1 MAKDNEKRMMDMMQ
15 AFDVRTVRPEDLAS
29 VTQGILSTVKE
40 VRELLETRLTDSQ
53 SESKTSVEQITT
65 SLSDLEERI
74 QGLISDTKETGLSQ
88 IKELSQTLSTE
99 IQRIESLIPDI
110 TDLSPLEQKIDA
122 GIAALEAKI
131 PVIPELEE
139 LKAEGIRNKLETLEG
154 KERLNASAIDGLDEK
169 ENKLTDSIINRAI
182 GIVDQ
187 RTSFL
192 INRVS
197 NLSDRVDTL
206 NTGGP
211 VSVEGAQDAVGSI
224 LTDSTTIDFTYD
236 DATPTITADIINGS
250 VTLAKLANV
259 ATGTVF
265 YRQTAGTGVPEVQT
279 LATLKTDLG
288 LTGTNSGDQTTIAG
302 ITGTKAQFD
311 TAVIDGNFLYVG
323 DITQYTDEL
332 AQDAVGAMVNATLS
346 YVDATPLLGI
356 NLSNANTWLADQ
368 SVPDEAYGVGWN
380 GSMEVPTKNA
390 VYDKME
396 TIVTGA
402 GGLISY
408 TGAVDGSNTVFVF
421 SAEPTILYIDGVPTQ
436 KVSSD
441 STVNWTGTT
450 TVTLANAP
458 QSDLYGTSTLGGSSG
473 GGGDA
478 LIANP
483 LSQFAPT
490 TSLQLK
496 DTITDETGSGALVF
510 ATSPTLVTPA
520 LGTPSAL
527 VGTNITGTAASL
539 TAGAATILATGRTIG
554 ITGDVTYTS
563 PSFNGSGNVTAA
575 ATVVAASLTVAGK
588 VELATSTEINT
599 GTDSTRAMPVDQYN
613 ASNKNVRYLLYR
625 LLAATTA
632 VSVANGV
639 GGDLEVP
646 FGGTITEVGVYADTA
661 GTTGLMTVDFNKNG
675 STILSTKVTVDST
688 EKTSR
693 TAATPAVI
701 SVSTISA
708 GDILAFDI
716 DGIQTT
722 AALGL
727 VIRIGIRQS

>member
-53 SESKTSVEQITT
+53 SESKTSVEQITA
-65 SLSDLEERI
+65 SLTDLEERI

-88 IKELSQTLSTE
+88 IKELSQTLSNE

-110 TDLSPLEQKIDA
+110 TDLSPLEQKIEA
-122 GIAALEAKI
+122 SIAELEAKI

-139 LKAEGIRNKLETLEG
+139 LQAEGIRNKLETLEG
-154 KERLNASAIDGLDEK
+154 KERLNVSAIDGLDEK
-169 ENKLTDSIINRAI
+169 EHKLTDSIINRAI

-197 NLSDRVDTL
+197 NLSDRVDVL
-206 NTGGP
+206 NTGGA

-236 DATPTITADIINGS
+236 DATPTITAEIINGS

-288 LTGTNSGDQTTIAG
+288 LTGTNSGDQTSIVG
-302 ITGTKAQFD
+302 LTGTKAEFD
-311 TAVIDGNFLYVG
+311 TAVTDGNFLYVG

-332 AQDAVGAMVNATLS
+332 AQDAVGGMVNATLS
-346 YVDATPLLGI
+346 YVDATPIFGI

-368 SVPDEAYGVGWN
+368 SVPDEAYGAGWN

-421 SAEPTILYIDGVPTQ
+421 SAEPTIIYIDGVPTQ

-441 STVNWTGTT
+441 STENWTGTT

-458 QSDLYGTSTLGGSSG
+458 QSDLYATSTLGGATSG
-473 GGGDA
+473 IGDA

-483 LSQFAPT
+483 LSQFAAT

-496 DTITDETGSGALVF
+496 NTISDETGSGSLVF
-510 ATSPTLVTPA
+510 ATSPTLVTPV
-520 LGTPSAL
+520 LGVA
-527 VGTNITGTAASL
+527 TATTVNKVTL
-539 TAGAATILATGRTIG
+539 TAPATGSTLTIDDG
-554 ITGDVTYTS
+554 FTLHAT
-563 PSFNGSGNVTAA
+563 GNVTALSGSH
-575 ATVVAASLTVAGK
+575 TGASSGTNTGDQAV
-588 VELATSTEINT
+588 ATSAEINT
-599 GTDSTRAMPVDQYN
+599 GTTTKLVGVDQLV
-613 ASNKNVRYLLYR
+613 ASNRNVRYLLYR

-646 FGGTITEVGVYADTA
+646 FGGTITEVGCYSDTS
-661 GTTGLMTVDFNKNG
+661 GSTGLMTLDVNKNG
-675 STILSTKVTVDST
+675 STILSTKITQDSG

-701 SVSTISA
+701 SVSTIAA
-708 GDILAFDI
+708 GDLLTFDI
-716 DGIQTT
+716 DGTQTT

-727 VIRIGIRQS
+727 TIRIGIRLS